1 MVEEFKQLYQQQ
13 QQNEYE
19 DQNNNNNYDDDYNNN
34 NNNNGVDNDNNGQ
47 QQEQEQLPEINVHKS
62 IIIPTSKHFHSE
74 ETYCV
79 LSEEAL
85 LSSHPEVTVSI
96 SS

>member
-1 MVEEFKQLYQQQ
+1 MYQQQ
-13 QQNEYE
+13 QQHGYE
-19 DQNNNNNYDDDYNNN
+19 EQNNNNNYDDDYNNN
-34 NNNNGVDNDNNGQ
+34 NNNNVVDNDNNGQ
-47 QQEQEQLPEINVHKS
+47 QQEQQQLPEINVHKS

-79 LSEEAL
+79 LSEEAH

>member
-1 MVEEFKQLYQQQ
+1 MYQ

-19 DQNNNNNYDDDYNNN
+19 EQNNNNNDDYNNN
-34 NNNNGVDNDNNGQ
+34 NSNNNDNADHIQ
-47 QQEQEQLPEINVHKS
+47 QQEQEPLPEINVHKS
-62 IIIPTSKHFHSE
+62 IVIPPSQHFHSE

-79 LSEEAL
+79 LSEETL
-85 LSSHPEVTVSI
+85 LGSNPEVTVSI